1 MMVSGQRGIA
11 LAEVLIATAITGLL
25 AGVVSTSIYQFVTVT
40 ERSSQRMTALHEV
53 QNAAS
58 WVVLDGQM
66 ASTAVGGNQLLL
78 TLPDGSSITYVLAGA
93 GPRYELQRTAGA
105 STIAVARNITAVD
118 FSLDGRLVTMTI
130 TSSPESR
137 WNITEER
144 IYQVHLR
151 PTG

>member
-25 AGVVSTSIYQFVTVT
+25 AGVVSTSIYQFVTIT
-40 ERSSQRMTALHEV
+40 EHSSHKMTALHEV
-53 QNAAS
+53 QNAAY
-58 WVVLDGQM
+58 WVALDGQA
-66 ASTAVGGNQLLL
+66 ASAAVGGNQLSL

-105 STIAVARNITAVD
+105 STITVARNITAVD
-118 FSLDGRLVTMTI
+118 FSLNGRLVTMTI

-137 WNITEER
+137 WDITEER
-144 IYQVHLR
+144 MYKVYLR
-151 PTG
+151 PAG